1 LGGGVDIILVLK
13 AVLLGLVEGATEFL
27 PISST
32 GHLIIVGDLV
42 QFLDKERRDVFE
54 IFIQLGSIL
63 SVCWLYHRRLGNVVC
78 HLTNDRNAQR
88 FVLQLL
94 LAFLPLALLGLAFH
108 KQIKA
113 VLFNPV
119 SVACALIVGGLII
132 LLIEAIKL
140 KPRTHEI
147 EQMSMMQAIKIGF
160 FQALAL
166 IPGVSRAGATIL
178 GAMSVGLSRRVA
190 TEFSF
195 FLAIPVMFVASA
207 YDLFKHRELL
217 SSADMGLF
225 AVGFVAAFLSALV
238 AIKTFI
244 RYVAQHDF
252 KVFAYYRIVLGVI
265 VLWYFLPAA

>member
-1 LGGGVDIILVLK
+1 MDIILVLK
-13 AVLLGLVEGATEFL
+13 ALLLGLVEGATEFL

-42 QFLDKERRDVFE
+42 QFLDKEKRDVFE

-63 SVCWLYHRRLGNVVC
+63 SVCWLYHRRLSKVIC
-78 HLTNDRNAQR
+78 HLTDDRIAQR

-113 VLFNPV
+113 ALFNPI

-132 LLIEAIKL
+132 LWVESIKL
-140 KPRTHEI
+140 KPHTHEI
-147 EQMSMMQAIKIGF
+147 EQMSLKQAIKIGC

-178 GAMSVGLSRRVA
+178 GGMSVGLSRRVA

-207 YDLFKHRELL
+207 YDLLKHRALL
-217 SSADMGLF
+217 SADDMGLF
-225 AVGFVAAFLSALV
+225 AIGFIAAFLSALV
-238 AIKTFI
+238 AIKTLI

-252 KVFAYYRIVLGVI
+252 KVFAYYRIVLGII
-265 VLWYFLPAA
+265 VLCYFLPAA